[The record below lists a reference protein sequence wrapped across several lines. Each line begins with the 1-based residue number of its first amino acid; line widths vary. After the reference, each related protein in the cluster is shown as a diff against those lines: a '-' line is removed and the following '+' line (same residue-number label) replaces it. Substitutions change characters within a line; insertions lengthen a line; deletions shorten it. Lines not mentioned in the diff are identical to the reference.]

1 MADQQPLE
9 GSSSSDVSGGSSQS
23 VVELNIKTL
32 DSQIFSFQ
40 ADKSM
45 AVAAF
50 KEKIASQIGVPI
62 GQQRLIFRGKVLKD
76 DHPLSEYKVEN
87 GDTLHLVERQ
97 LQPSPVS
104 GTGDT
109 MASIDNRGQ
118 EYTAGGPR
126 SRVGQITHSV
136 VLGTLNVGEH
146 GSGEAVVP
154 DLSRVIGAV
163 LNSIGIGNLAG
174 GIQPGV
180 QASHGNGTE
189 ESQVNAGSQSQA
201 GNQSAPMQAV
211 PGQFAPQAMQ
221 IPLGTAIALPSL
233 NMPIPNSLNTLTE
246 FMNRMEQSFT
256 QNGYQPDQ
264 SPNVSSDPPT
274 VELPANSRG
283 VPTPE
288 ALSTVLQH
296 AQRLLSG
303 PTISALSRI
312 AGRLDQ
318 EGGSTDTIVRG
329 QIQSESVQLGI
340 AMQHL
345 GALLLELGRTIL
357 TLQMGQSPA
366 EYFLN
371 AGPAVYISPSGP
383 NPIMVQ
389 PFPLQTSSL
398 FGGPA
403 GLLSNPVAPGS
414 VGIGNAPRNVNIH
427 IHTGASLAPIVSNL
441 RSRAPNGEEMLGE
454 RVNGT
459 TSGDSGQPQVLSG
472 RNVTATAFPSGSTA
486 VSVSGAVGG
495 GGVLQ
500 APDSD
505 SFSNVTSEINSELR
519 RFAANAGSENHGA
532 LGQSE
537 NSTGREQF
545 ASSGARNDDTS
556 SQQMNSSSRG
566 VGETSQA
573 LSGPSI
579 VGNQKTQSHQP
590 CINEMGGVMNL
601 KSEPS
606 TSFGGGSHNWSS
618 KSDLAVEGSMRS
630 NQGKDISD
638 GPTGVPIGLGFAG
651 LHPKR
656 QSRLQRAQS
665 KNGDGA
671 TASNQSE
678 QSRTVGQQVLQ
689 SLASLSTR
697 GNANTAPLEQSPQP
711 PREVVSSVPTAGQN
725 ANGQVD
731 VASSMS
737 NILQSPALDGLLA
750 GVSQQTGVGSPDMLR
765 NMLQQFTQNP
775 AMRST
780 VNQLAQQIDS
790 NDLGSMFSGLNRG
803 QGGGFDLSTMM
814 QQMMPIVS
822 QVLGGG
828 SSEPQPNP
836 PLEPGMYNS
845 FREEIALTEEETQ
858 IELERVVQR
867 IENQNSAG
875 EIFHSMVESA
885 LHQYGR
891 GSADLVTELCSEGRL
906 SHEFMQMLSHDISQ
920 RLKDEAGS

>member
-1 MADQQPLE
+1 
-9 GSSSSDVSGGSSQS
+9 
-23 VVELNIKTL
+23 
-32 DSQIFSFQ
+32 
-40 ADKSM
+40 
-45 AVAAF
+45 
-50 KEKIASQIGVPI
+50 
-62 GQQRLIFRGKVLKD
+62 
-76 DHPLSEYKVEN
+76 
-87 GDTLHLVERQ
+87 
-97 LQPSPVS
+97 
-104 GTGDT
+104 
-109 MASIDNRGQ
+109 
-118 EYTAGGPR
+118 
-126 SRVGQITHSV
+126 
-136 VLGTLNVGEH
+136 
-146 GSGEAVVP
+146 
-154 DLSRVIGAV
+154 
-163 LNSIGIGNLAG
+163 
-174 GIQPGV
+174 
-180 QASHGNGTE
+180 
-189 ESQVNAGSQSQA
+189 
-201 GNQSAPMQAV
+201 
-211 PGQFAPQAMQ
+211 
-221 IPLGTAIALPSL
+221 
-233 NMPIPNSLNTLTE
+233 
-246 FMNRMEQSFT
+246 
-256 QNGYQPDQ
+256 
-264 SPNVSSDPPT
+264 
-274 VELPANSRG
+274 
-283 VPTPE
+283 
-288 ALSTVLQH
+288 
-296 AQRLLSG
+296 
-303 PTISALSRI
+303 
-312 AGRLDQ
+312 
-318 EGGSTDTIVRG
+318 
-329 QIQSESVQLGI
+329 
-340 AMQHL
+340 MQHL

-403 GLLSNPVAPGS
+403 GLLSNPVAPGP

-590 CINEMGGVMNL
+590 CINEMGGVMNS

-697 GNANTAPLEQSPQP
+697 GNANTAPLEQSPRP

-836 PLEPGMYNS
+836 PWEPGMYNS

-906 SHEFMQMLSHDISQ
+906 SHVRIMSFTICAVKGYLHSCVFLFGDLQEFMQMLSHDISQ